1 VHKLKTPDCDNPPR
15 SGAIHYY
22 SALFHNYTGV
32 FHDCLCE
39 RYCYTNGKPP
49 HREVLAY
56 SEHRNDSISPQR
68 GIHPVHSVSVSDIQ
82 ILPTRS
88 HPQTPVVSEPGK
100 AKGELT
106 TAASRTSES
115 ALRVEVSVF
124 CNFKTNPHFGDISCA
139 RTPRAQALRSC
150 RAPCPPTRNS
160 QTAAADGPSCPQ
172 PSSYPKCR

>member
-1 VHKLKTPDCDNPPR
+1 MQSIIIQL
-15 SGAIHYY
+15 Y
-22 SALFHNYTGV
+22 SIITQVYSMIVYVNGIVIQTG
-32 FHDCLCE
+32 
-39 RYCYTNGKPP
+39 
-49 HREVLAY
+49 
-56 SEHRNDSISPQR
+56 
-68 GIHPVHSVSVSDIQ
+68 
-82 ILPTRS
+82 S
-88 HPQTPVVSEPGK
+88 HPIAKCSRTVNIATTAYHHKEGFILFTVYRYQIYRYFQLATTRRRRWLVNPGK

-115 ALRVEVSVF
+115 ALRMEVSVF